1 MESAPGE
8 AYSAAWGRKFRLGKI
23 GRGNLSNIRFWAG
36 EEYSIS
42 RPKLPPW
49 LRVLPL
55 LQPLHHHRPLQQAAA
70 GGGGGPGGAG
80 HPVRVEECQGDEE
93 VAEPRPPARAH
104 GQVSRLSTGASPVF

>member
-42 RPKLPPW
+42 RPKLPPCDDD
-49 LRVLPL
+49 VEDAAPL
-55 LQPLHHHRPLQQAAA
+55 LGAL
-70 GGGGGPGGAG
+70 PGHGAE
-80 HPVRVEECQGDEE
+80 HDHLR
-93 VAEPRPPARAH
+93 R
-104 GQVSRLSTGASPVF
+104 GQVVQVIHVHLAGVAGLKGGEG